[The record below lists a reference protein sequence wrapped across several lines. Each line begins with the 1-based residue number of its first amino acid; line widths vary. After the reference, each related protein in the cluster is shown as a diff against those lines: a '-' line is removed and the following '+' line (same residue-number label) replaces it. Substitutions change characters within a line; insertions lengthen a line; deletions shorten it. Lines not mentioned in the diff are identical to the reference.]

1 MNKKQRK
8 KLYEKLKSRI
18 KDEERLKKIG
28 VKDGVWGAK
37 PRTEIPR
44 HTGRKK
50 IQLSDHFTLGRLLRF
65 TLPSIAMMVFA
76 SIYGVVDGFFV
87 SNFAGETEFAALNFI
102 YPFIGILG
110 AVGFMLG
117 AGGSALISKTMGE
130 GDIKRANSLFSF
142 TVYVSIIT
150 GLILSVA
157 GIIFIRPIA
166 SLMGAEGKMLD
177 DCVLYGRIVLSALPA
192 YMLQMEFQT
201 FFVTAEVPKLGLY
214 STLAAGVTNMV
225 LDALFVGVFGWGL
238 AGAAAATAVSQFIG
252 GAIPIIY
259 FLCPN
264 ASLLRLGAA
273 KPDFRAMLKICTN
286 GSSEL
291 LSNISMSLVSM
302 LYNIQLLSY
311 AGENGVSAYGV
322 LMYVNFVF
330 IAMFIG
336 YSVGVAP
343 VIGYHYGAGNTR
355 ELRGILRK
363 SILLISLTSVVMV
376 CAGEALAIPL
386 ARIFV
391 SGNSE
396 LFDMTL
402 RAFRIFSFSFAFSG
416 FAIFGSSFFTAL
428 NDGLTSAVMSFLR
441 TLVFQ
446 IAAVIILPLILGLD
460 GIWLSIVIA
469 EIMAVVVT
477 ALFIIGKRNKYHYM

>member
-1 MNKKQRK
+1 MKDVNVSNNDSGVNKRK
-8 KLYEKLKSRI
+8 KE
-18 KDEERLKKIG
+18 
-28 VKDGVWGAK
+28 
-37 PRTEIPR
+37 
-44 HTGRKK
+44 K
-50 IQLSDHFTLGRLLRF
+50 IQLSDHFSLGRLLKF

-102 YPFIGILG
+102 YPFISMLG

-130 GDIKRANSLFSF
+130 GDRERANGLFSF
-142 TVYVSIIT
+142 TVYVSIIA
-150 GLILSVA
+150 GVVLSVL
-157 GIIFIRPIA
+157 GIVFIRPIA
-166 SLMGAEGKMLD
+166 GLMGAEGKMLD

-192 YMLQMEFQT
+192 FMLQMEFQT

-214 STLAAGVTNMV
+214 STIVAGVSNMV
-225 LDALFVGVFGWGL
+225 LDALLVGVFGWGL
-238 AGAAAATAVSQFIG
+238 AGAAAATAICQFIG
-252 GAIPIIY
+252 GVIPIIY
-259 FLCPN
+259 FSRPN
-264 ASLLRLGAA
+264 ASLFRLGRARL
-273 KPDFRAMLKICTN
+273 DGRAMLKICTN

-302 LYNIQLLSY
+302 LYNIQLMRY
-311 AGENGVSAYGV
+311 AGEYGVSAYGV

-343 VIGYHYGAGNTR
+343 VISYHYGAGNHN
-355 ELRGILRK
+355 ELKGILRK
-363 SILLISLTSVVMV
+363 SIILIFITAIVMV

-386 ARIFV
+386 AHVFI
-391 SGNSE
+391 NNNPE

-428 NDGLTSAVMSFLR
+428 NDGLVSAVISFLR
-441 TLVFQ
+441 TLIFQ

-469 EIMAVVVT
+469 EIMAVAVT
-477 ALFIIGKRNKYHYM
+477 AVFIIGKRKKYKYM